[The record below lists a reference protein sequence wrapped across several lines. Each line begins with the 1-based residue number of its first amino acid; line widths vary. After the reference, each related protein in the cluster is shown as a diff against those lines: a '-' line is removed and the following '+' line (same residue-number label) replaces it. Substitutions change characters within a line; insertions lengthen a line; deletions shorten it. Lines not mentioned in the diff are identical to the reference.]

1 MTMNK
6 EFPTRIETERLY
18 LRSYLA
24 TDRDLYY
31 AISQKNRPHLLHYE
45 TGNYIHSIHS
55 PEDADGVL
63 KKIEAGWQERKSL
76 FLGAFDRLTD
86 EFVAQIYI
94 GVVNWDLPEFEV
106 GYFVDVEHEG
116 RGYVSEAVRATLQF
130 LFEDLQAHR
139 IRLEC
144 DDTNLRSYK
153 VAERCGFVR
162 EGHIRED
169 KKKPDGTFS
178 GTLIFGLLRSEYET
192 LKPIFGVKNEIQR

>member
-1 MTMNK
+1 MTMHT
-6 EFPTRIETERLY
+6 EIPIRIETERLY
-18 LRSYLA
+18 LRAYLA

-31 AISQKNRPHLLHYE
+31 AVSEKNRPHLLRYE

-55 PEDADGVL
+55 PEDADVVL
-63 KKIEAGWQERKSL
+63 KKFAVDWQEQKSL

-94 GVVNWDLPEFEV
+94 GVVNRDLPEFEV

-116 RGYVSEAVRATLQF
+116 RGYVGEAVRAALQF

-139 IRLEC
+139 VRIEC
-144 DDTNLRSYK
+144 DDTNIRSYK

-162 EGHIRED
+162 EGHIREN
-169 KKKPDGTFS
+169 KKNADGTFS
-178 GTLIFGLLRSEYET
+178 GTLFFGLLRSEYEA
-192 LKPIFGVKNEIQR
+192 LKTISGLKNEIQR

>member
-18 LRSYLA
+18 LRAYLA

-31 AISQKNRPHLLHYE
+31 AISEKNRPHLLRYE

-55 PEDADGVL
+55 PEDAENIL
-63 KKIEAGWQERKSL
+63 RKFEADWQERKSL
-76 FLGAFDRLTD
+76 FLGVFDRLTD

-116 RGYVSEAVRATLQF
+116 RGYVGEAVRATLQF
-130 LFEDLQAHR
+130 LFENLQAHR
-139 IRLEC
+139 VRLEC

-153 VAERCGFVR
+153 LAERCGFAQ
-162 EGHIRED
+162 EGHIREN
-169 KKKPDGTFS
+169 KKNADGTFS
-178 GTLIFGLLRSEYET
+178 GTLLFGLLRSEYDV
-192 LKPIFGVKNEIQR
+192 LKIISGVKDEIER